1 MHNFLTLNI
10 APHNKFLQKLKSVTM
25 QDKSSHFPAQDR
37 APPATWPP
45 TRLAL
50 ALQGGGSFGA
60 FTWGVLDRLLEDER
74 IGFDALSGASAGAV
88 NGALLA
94 CGHAQG
100 GREGA
105 RAKLASFWNRV
116 SAPASFLPT
125 TTLASA
131 LLSHLAPHQ
140 LNPFDLNPLRH
151 ALEAEIDFDLLRSQ
165 NDIQLLIVAT
175 RVRDGQARYFTNAE
189 LSVETLLASTC
200 LPQIHRTVEID
211 GEPYWDGGY
220 VSNPPVIELVHRT
233 QTPHVLIVQIT
244 PDKTEGA
251 PTSARDIERRLAQIT
266 FNATLNTELDTLRMA
281 SDVARRSWLPTTP
294 ETRRLRALS
303 VSRIAAQDAYEGLGE
318 ADAANR
324 DWRFLTNLRDAGR
337 SAAEEWLVKGKAIF

>member
-1 MHNFLTLNI
+1 MLD
-10 APHNKFLQKLKSVTM
+10 KL
-25 QDKSSHFPAQDR
+25 AALR
-37 APPATWPP
+37 AIGESQPETWPP
-45 TRLAL
+45 RRLSL

-60 FTWGVLDRLLEDER
+60 FTWGALDRLLEDES
-74 IGFDALSGASAGAV
+74 ISFETLSGASAGAV

-105 RAKLASFWNRV
+105 RARLAAFWKRV

-125 TTLASA
+125 SA
-131 LLSHLAPHQ
+131 LTANLLAHLAPHQ

-151 ALEAEIDFDLLRSQ
+151 ALAAEIDFDLLRAQS
-165 NDIQLLIVAT
+165 DIQLLIVAT

-337 SAAEEWLVKGKAIF
+337 SAAQEWIETGKAIF

>member
-1 MHNFLTLNI
+1 MLD
-10 APHNKFLQKLKSVTM
+10 KL
-25 QDKSSHFPAQDR
+25 AALR
-37 APPATWPP
+37 AIGESQPETWPP
-45 TRLAL
+45 RRLSL

-60 FTWGVLDRLLEDER
+60 FTWGALDRLLEDES
-74 IGFDALSGASAGAV
+74 ISFETLSGASAGAV

-105 RAKLASFWNRV
+105 RARLAAFWKRV

-125 TTLASA
+125 SA
-131 LLSHLAPHQ
+131 LTANLLAHLAPHQ

-151 ALEAEIDFDLLRSQ
+151 ALAAEIDFDLLRAQS
-165 NDIQLLIVAT
+165 DIQLLIVAT

-189 LSVETLLASTC
+189 LSVDVLLASTC

-220 VSNPPVIELVHRT
+220 VANPPLIELVERSRA
-233 QTPHVLIVQIT
+233 PHVLIVQIT
-244 PDKTEGA
+244 PDKSDAA
-251 PTSARDIERRLAQIT
+251 PTSVRDIERRLAQIT
-266 FNATLNTELDTLRMA
+266 FNATLNTEVDMLRRA
-281 SDVARRSWLPTTP
+281 CDIARRSWLPTTP

-303 VSRIAAQDAYEGLGE
+303 LSRIVAQDSYAGLE
-318 ADAANR
+318 DADAANL
-324 DWRFLTNLRDAGR
+324 DWRFLTGLRDAGR
-337 SAAEEWLVKGKAIF
+337 AAAEEWLREGTPVF